1 MNLNFIGKE
10 FDSLAKL
17 EDYINYEYEP
27 KANNKLGKRNIY
39 FGDLRL
45 DFVNEINTYGF
56 SPFIFES
63 YSDQINDPNIMRFR
77 TKKFNHGLT
86 NYIKLQTRGIIP
98 HSSGQNKK
106 KNGLKNSKKN
116 LKNSEKMVSNIFL
129 VKKNDDSLKKNDNKN
144 FLQKALV
151 GGFKLNISIDEDEN
165 KEKDKEKDES
175 KNKSSRDKK
184 ESNTTNINN
193 NKEISSIED
202 KQLELMQELLGIKNN
217 NKNYLPNI
225 LLGSKE
231 LSKETSLKVLYDNKG
246 SFKNINN
253 NKKILTLRKNLNLFG
268 DKATNRIFSSIN
280 KRKIKKYPST
290 SDLFSS
296 TKNNNS
302 SDIRSRINK
311 KKGTTRRSKERFLL
325 FEKARPYRYMKE
337 SNGS

>member
-27 KANNKLGKRNIY
+27 KSNIKLGKRNIY

-86 NYIKLQTRGIIP
+86 NYIKLQTRGVIP

-106 KNGLKNSKKN
+106 NFGRLKNTKNSKKN
-116 LKNSEKMVSNIFL
+116 LRNSDKVISNIFL
-129 VKKNDDSLKKNDNKN
+129 VKKNDDSLKKDDKKN

-151 GGFKLNISIDEDEN
+151 GGIKLNISIDEDEN
-165 KEKDKEKDES
+165 KEKDKDKS
-175 KNKSSRDKK
+175 KENKSSRDKK
-184 ESNTTNINN
+184 DQNNNIN
-193 NKEISSIED
+193 KDTSTIEE
-202 KQLELMQELLGIKNN
+202 KQIELMQQLIGAKSNQ
-217 NKNYLPNI
+217 NYLPNI
-225 LLGSKE
+225 LSGSKE
-231 LSKETSLKVLYDNKG
+231 LNQAKSLKVIYDNKG
-246 SFKNINN
+246 SINYLNN
-253 NKKILTLRKNLNLFG
+253 NNRKILTLRKNMNLFG
-268 DKATNRIFSSIN
+268 DKVTNRIFSSIN
-280 KRKIKKYPST
+280 KRNNKQFAST
-290 SDLFSS
+290 GDLFNS

-302 SDIRSRINK
+302 SVINRINK
-311 KKGTTRRSKERFLL
+311 KKETSKRNKDRFLL
-325 FEKARPYRYMKE
+325 FEKARPYRYIK
-337 SNGS
+337 GK